1 MMMVKILLTLVLI
14 ATISITPAF
23 AESIPIKITKMN
35 TLLHHNIPYTGDGVE
50 IQNVTAD
57 LDFISLIFGVTVES
71 PGKISITLD
80 RSIFDAVIDGEDD
93 EFFVLADGEEIQ
105 FDEEK
110 TDMSRTLSFSV
121 PEGTEEIEVIGT
133 KLFGESFLEKLEESA
148 QKAEDELAAQK
159 EAADKAL
166 GQAMAD
172 LIEREAQK
180 TQQEYEARMAAEEE
194 ARLVAL
200 ADACA
205 EGTTF
210 VDGAC
215 VAESEESIDSGSL
228 INSIFA
234 AMGIGLAVM
243 IIVWG
248 IFRSRHK
255 KSSVIESSDS

>member
-14 ATISITPAF
+14 ATITITPAF

-110 TDMSRTLSFSV
+110 TDKSRTLSFSV

-148 QKAEDELAAQK
+148 QKAEEELAANK
-159 EAADKAL
+159 EAAEKAL

-180 TQQEYEARMAAEEE
+180 TQAEEE
-194 ARLVAL
+194 AKLAAL
-200 ADACA
+200 AEACT
-205 EGTTF
+205 EGTIF
-210 VDGAC
+210 VDGEC
-215 VAESEESIDSGSL
+215 VVEPEESIDSGPL

>member
-1 MMMVKILLTLVLI
+1 
-14 ATISITPAF
+14 
-23 AESIPIKITKMN
+23 MN

-148 QKAEDELAAQK
+148 QKAEEELAANK
-159 EAADKAL
+159 ESAEKAL

-180 TQQEYEARMAAEEE
+180 SQEEYEARMAAKAAEEE
-194 ARLVAL
+194 ARLAAL
-200 ADACA
+200 AEACT
-205 EGTTF
+205 EGTIF
-210 VDGAC
+210 VDGEC
-215 VAESEESIDSGSL
+215 VVEPEESIDSGPL

>member
-148 QKAEDELAAQK
+148 QKAEEELAANKHYYLHTIDCFGPERCMFESNFPVDKVSCSYGVLWNSFKRIVGHLTRKQK
-159 EAADKAL
+159 AQLFHGTAA
-166 GQAMAD
+166 
-172 LIEREAQK
+172 RV
-180 TQQEYEARMAAEEE
+180 Y
-194 ARLVAL
+194 RLN
-200 ADACA
+200 
-205 EGTTF
+205 T
-210 VDGAC
+210 
-215 VAESEESIDSGSL
+215 
-228 INSIFA
+228 
-234 AMGIGLAVM
+234 AV
-243 IIVWG
+243 
-248 IFRSRHK
+248 S
-255 KSSVIESSDS
+255 